1 MQPGEFEQLI
11 SQLLVEMGFES
22 VEVTKLSGDGGIDV
36 RGTLV
41 VGEVVRIKMAV
52 QVKRWSG
59 SVGAPIVQQVRGSLG
74 VHEQGLIITAGRFSA
89 GAVREAA
96 QPDKTPIALMS
107 GEQLVL
113 LLLEYGIGVR
123 RSAPDL
129 FELDEEFFE
138 PRVAEEGALGEE
150 DFARATV

>member
-1 MQPGEFEQLI
+1 
-11 SQLLVEMGFES
+11 
-22 VEVTKLSGDGGIDV
+22 
-36 RGTLV
+36 
-41 VGEVVRIKMAV
+41 
-52 QVKRWSG
+52 
-59 SVGAPIVQQVRGSLG
+59 
-74 VHEQGLIITAGRFSA
+74 
-89 GAVREAA
+89 
-96 QPDKTPIALMS
+96 MS